1 MKKSDKNECSRTEAQ
16 KLVDS
21 LLGHSEPPE
30 KYLKW
35 FYENQRNTRYRECGL
50 LMGDTKQCFGASPDS
65 IVECSCGGKGVLEIK
80 CPHSDLLWM
89 KILLLRIYH
98 I

>member
-1 MKKSDKNECSRTEAQ
+1 MKKSDKNKCSRTEAQ

-35 FYENQRNTRYRECGL
+35 FYDNQRDTRYRECGL
-50 LMGDTKQCFGASPDS
+50 FIGDTKQ
-65 IVECSCGGKGVLEIK
+65 
-80 CPHSDLLWM
+80 
-89 KILLLRIYH
+89 
-98 I
+98 

>member
-1 MKKSDKNECSRTEAQ
+1 MKPGRHRRGRITASNFYRVFTKVETMKKSDKNKCSRTEAQ

-35 FYENQRNTRYRECGL
+35 FYENQRDTRYRECGVFI
-50 LMGDTKQCFGASPDS
+50 GDTKQ
-65 IVECSCGGKGVLEIK
+65 
-80 CPHSDLLWM
+80 
-89 KILLLRIYH
+89 
-98 I
+98 

>member
-1 MKKSDKNECSRTEAQ
+1 MLKNRSP

-35 FYENQRNTRYRECGL
+35 FYDNQRDSRYRECGL
-50 LMGDTKQCFGASPDS
+50 FVGDTKQ
-65 IVECSCGGKGVLEIK
+65 
-80 CPHSDLLWM
+80 
-89 KILLLRIYH
+89 
-98 I
+98 